1 MAEQDIEPSE
11 VYRGIARHRVIPVIA
26 IDEAQH
32 ALPLADALIEG
43 GLPVAEITFRTR
55 AAASVLRQLRD
66 ERPQL
71 MLGAGTVLDR
81 ESMHLALDCG
91 ARFALAPGFNPAV
104 AAAAL
109 EIGLPFL
116 PGVATPSELE
126 QAMSLGFKV
135 LKFFPAGDAGGAR
148 MLRSLSAPYGHTG
161 VRFIP
166 TGGVTPDNLAEYL
179 SVPTVIAV
187 GGTWIASRE
196 TIKAE
201 KWETI
206 RDNCRKVVE
215 LVQGGH

>member
-1 MAEQDIEPSE
+1 MAEQNIEPSD
-11 VYRGIARHRVIPVIA
+11 VYRNIARHRVIPVIA
-26 IDEAQH
+26 IDEVQH
-32 ALPLADALIEG
+32 ALPLADALMEG
-43 GLPVAEITFRTR
+43 GLPLAEITFRTR
-55 AAASVLRQLRD
+55 AAAGVLRQLRD

-71 MLGAGTVLDR
+71 LLGAGTVLDR
-81 ESMHLALDCG
+81 ESMRLALDCG

-104 AAAAL
+104 GAAAL
-109 EIGLPFL
+109 EIGLPFS
-116 PGVATPSELE
+116 PGVATPSEVE

-206 RDNCRKVVE
+206 RDNCRQVVD
-215 LVQGGH
+215 LLLGGH

>member
-1 MAEQDIEPSE
+1 MAEKDIKPSD
-11 VYRGIARHRVIPVIA
+11 VYRDIARHRIIPVIA
-26 IDEAQH
+26 IDQAQH

-43 GLPVAEITFRTR
+43 GLPLAEITFRTP
-55 AAASVLRQLRD
+55 AAAGVLRQLRD
-66 ERPQL
+66 ERPEL
-71 MLGAGTVLDR
+71 LLGAGTVLDR
-81 ESMHLALDCG
+81 ESMQLALDCG

-104 AAAAL
+104 AAEAL
-109 EIGLPFL
+109 EIGLPFS
-116 PGVATPSELE
+116 PGVATPSEVE

-135 LKFFPAGDAGGAR
+135 LKFFPAGDVGGPR

-201 KWETI
+201 KWKTI